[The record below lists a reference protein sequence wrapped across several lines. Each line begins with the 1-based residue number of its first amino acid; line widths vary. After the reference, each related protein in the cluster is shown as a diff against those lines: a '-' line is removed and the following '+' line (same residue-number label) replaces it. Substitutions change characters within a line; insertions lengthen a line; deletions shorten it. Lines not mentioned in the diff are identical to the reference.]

1 MTDARQYVFGYG
13 SLVLEGAGSLEML
26 PGHRR
31 VWGVA
36 TDNVR
41 RIPGYKTYLSRSN
54 GNRVDVYVAFVDIEP
69 DPSSVVRG
77 LVRPVSEEELA
88 ELDLRER
95 NYERV
100 DVTDLIET
108 DFGGPVW
115 TYRGSAEGRARLDCG
130 RAEGRA
136 VVSKDYVERVHEGLR
151 ALGDG
156 ELERFEAQS
165 DLPVADLER
174 VDL

>member
-1 MTDARQYVFGYG
+1 LSDYVFGYA
-13 SLVLEGAGSLEML
+13 SLVLENNGVLETL

-41 RIPGYKTYLSRSN
+41 LIPGYKMYLDRSDGSRPE
-54 GNRVDVYVAFVDIEP
+54 VYVAFVDVEP
-69 DPSSVVRG
+69 DPSSSVTG
-77 LVRPVSEEELA
+77 LVRPVTEPELA
-88 ELDLRER
+88 QLDQRER
-95 NYERV
+95 NYDRV
-100 DVTDLIET
+100 DVTELIGS

-115 TYRGSAEGRARLDCG
+115 TYRGSTAGRARLRRG

-136 VVSKDYVERVHEGLR
+136 VVSQAYLEKVHAGLQP
-151 ALGDG
+151 LGGG
-156 ELERFEAQS
+156 EYERFLAES
-165 DLPVADLER
+165 DLPVRNLDR

>member
-1 MTDARQYVFGYG
+1 MSDAGQYVFGYG
-13 SLVLEGAGSLEML
+13 SLVLDGAGSLETL

-41 RIPGYKTYLSRSN
+41 HIPGYKTYLSRSD

-69 DPSSVVRG
+69 DPSSAVRG
-77 LVRPVSEEELA
+77 LVRPVSEAELA

-95 NYERV
+95 NYDRI
-100 DVTDLIET
+100 DVTDLVET

-115 TYRGSAEGRARLDCG
+115 TYRGSAEGRARLARG

-136 VVSKDYVERVHEGLR
+136 VVSKEYLERVHRGLS

-156 ELERFEAQS
+156 ELERFEAES

>member
-1 MTDARQYVFGYG
+1 MSDAAQYVFGYG
-13 SLVLEGAGSLEML
+13 SLVLEGAGSVETL

-41 RIPGYKTYLSRSN
+41 HIPGYKMYLSRSN
-54 GNRVDVYVAFVDIEP
+54 GTRVDVYVAFADLEP
-69 DPSSVVRG
+69 DPSSAVRG
-77 LVRPVSEEELA
+77 LVRPVSEAELEEL
-88 ELDLRER
+88 DRRER
-95 NYERV
+95 NYDRI

-115 TYRGSAEGRARLDCG
+115 TYRGSPEGRARLARG
-130 RAEGRA
+130 RSEGTA
-136 VVSKDYVERVHEGLR
+136 VVSKDYLERVRKGLR